1 MVTANNSVKRALGPQ
16 QMPRTFD
23 TTNTVRE
30 SEWLSGPHRSS
41 LYVWLHI
48 DDTGAPFYVGRGRGK
63 TAWERNG
70 GPAWAHYVTHRLG
83 GCYHVVIPA
92 YDLDDQQS
100 EAILEEYLSVY
111 GPTLLNQ
118 SNYNRGMDL
127 AAYARR
133 RPLDQELRPLY
144 ALLPNTETI
153 EQRIMLAR
161 RGIEL
166 QYEINDIRLE
176 TGLFGEVLREMGADC
191 SINMFFI
198 KPLVEGLVESGRP
211 EEARASLANF
221 LGKAPHHAGAP
232 TMQRLQKIAAR
243 GTLVRRKVA
252 RAP

>member
-1 MVTANNSVKRALGPQ
+1 
-16 QMPRTFD
+16 MPRTFD
-23 TTNTVRE
+23 TANAVRE

-48 DDTGAPFYVGRGRGK
+48 DDMGAPFYVGRGKGA

-70 GPAWAHYVTHRLG
+70 DPAWDYYVTHRLG
-83 GCYHVVIPA
+83 GCYHVIIPA

-100 EAILEEYLSVY
+100 EVILEKYLGAY

-118 SNYNRGMDL
+118 SNHNRGMDF

-133 RPLDQELRPLY
+133 RPLDQKLRPLY
-144 ALLPNTETI
+144 ALLPNAEKI
-153 EQRIMLAR
+153 EQRIMLAKQ
-161 RGIEL
+161 GIDL

-211 EEARASLANF
+211 AEALASLAEF
-221 LGKAPHHAGAP
+221 LAKAPHHASTP
-232 TMQRLQKIAAR
+232 TVQRLQKIAAR
-243 GTLVRRKVA
+243 GTLVKQNVPRA
-252 RAP
+252 R